1 MPTANI
7 VEAATKSEIR
17 PDLLPLPVPELPP
30 LGDELLQVLF
40 VETPLIDDAL
50 KPGENC

>member
-7 VEAATKSEIR
+7 VEAATGSEVR
-17 PDLLPLPVPELPP
+17 PDLLPLPVPEIPP

-40 VETPLIDDAL
+40 AETPLIDSAL
-50 KPGENC
+50 